1 MVSKKMYIL
10 SSKIKKNIVTRGRK
24 NRSNFRDDCGVWESG
39 KGTTPKTS
47 YLILPS
53 GDLKKIV
60 KRKNLGGLIA
70 MKRKLKGSCITF
82 HLIHSQQMMNFSIF
96 IGITHI

>member
-39 KGTTPKTS
+39 KGTTS

-60 KRKNLGGLIA
+60 KRKNLGGFIA
-70 MKRKLKGSCITF
+70 LKRKLKGSCIMF